1 MSKFKC
7 NITYKKIPGNSLLS
21 TQNKLRAHGFV
32 DQYWNV
38 KVDIATWRDAR
49 SELNELA
56 SAKLGSKV
64 NLFEEKKL
72 LNSIRAVPVM
82 KYFSMI
88 DQMKKENITNYQP
101 QFVRDE
107 IGIDEQGDSVV
118 ENIQLDSR
126 SIESTIYESIGQR
139 RNSVIKEENISNVKK
154 QIEEFNSKPY
164 GKKLSLVE
172 VHGGWIINSTFT
184 SNYLYRNEP
193 TELDEIKVERKE
205 TTSNSNFSLPCIRN

>member
-38 KVDIATWRDAR
+38 KVDVATWREAR

-56 SAKLGSKV
+56 STKLGSKV

-72 LNSIRAVPVM
+72 LNGIRAVPNM
-82 KYFSMI
+82 KYFGML
-88 DQMKKENITNYQP
+88 DQMYKDNITNYQP
-101 QFVRDE
+101 QFVRDKLGVDE
-107 IGIDEQGDSVV
+107 IIET
-118 ENIQLDSR
+118 NLDSK
-126 SIESTIYESIGQR
+126 STETIIYESIGQR
-139 RNSVIKEENISNVKK
+139 KNSVIKEENISSVRK
-154 QIEEFNSKPY
+154 QIEEFNNKPY

-172 VHGGWIINSTFT
+172 VNGGWIINSTFT
-184 SNYLYRNEP
+184 NNYLYSGQP
-193 TELDEIKVERKE
+193 TELDEIKVESK
-205 TTSNSNFSLPCIRN
+205 TTDSNKNFNIKCITG